1 MSASQPGNG
10 SPLIELRHVTKT
22 YPAGIPVNALH
33 STDLIIHHGDSVAI
47 VGPSGSGKS
56 TLLNVLGLLD
66 TPTSGTYLMEGVDV
80 TAADEVVRG
89 AVRGQKFGFVFQS
102 FHLLSHRTVTE
113 NVELAM
119 MYAQVPRRQRRPRA
133 HAVLETL
140 GLIHRRDADPRELS
154 GGERQRAAIAR
165 AICLS
170 PRVLFCDEPTGN
182 LDSQNAGIVMESLA
196 SLNQAGQTV
205 VMVTHNPELARTMN
219 RTISV
224 QDGVTAETR
233 HSSKTQRTLKNV

>member
-1 MSASQPGNG
+1 MSASIPSPV
-10 SPLIELRHVTKT
+10 SPLIELRQLTKT
-22 YPAGIPVNALH
+22 YDSGVPVNALH
-33 STDLIIHHGDSVAI
+33 STDLVIHHGDSVAI

-66 TPTSGTYLMEGVDV
+66 KPTTGTYLLEGVDV
-80 TAADEVVRG
+80 TVIDEVVRG

-102 FHLLSHRTVTE
+102 FHLLPHRTVTE

-119 MYAQVPRRQRRPRA
+119 MYAQVPRRERRPKA

-140 GLIHRRDADPRELS
+140 GLLHRRDADPRNLS

-165 AICLS
+165 AICLN

-182 LDSQNAGIVMESLA
+182 LDSQNTAIVMESLA
-196 SLNQAGQTV
+196 NLNQAGQTL

-224 QDGVTAETR
+224 RDGVTAETP
-233 HSSKTQRTLKNV
+233 HSSKGQGNRKDV

>member
-1 MSASQPGNG
+1 MNLSTPPT
-10 SPLIELRHVTKT
+10 PLIELRHATKT
-22 YPAGIPVNALH
+22 YDSGVPVQALH

-66 TPTSGTYLMEGVDV
+66 TPSSGTYLLEGVDV
-80 TAADEVVRG
+80 SASDEVVRG

-102 FHLLSHRTVTE
+102 FHLLSHRTLTE

-119 MYAQVPRRQRRPRA
+119 MYAQIPRSQRRARA

-140 GLIHRRDADPRELS
+140 GLIHRRDADPRDLS

-170 PRVLFCDEPTGN
+170 PQVLFCDEPTGN
-182 LDSQNAGIVMESLA
+182 LDSRNTGIVMEALA
-196 SLNQAGQTV
+196 SLSIAGQTL

-224 QDGVTAETR
+224 HDGFTTESPCT
-233 HSSKTQRTLKNV
+233 SQEYGTPNNV

>member
-1 MSASQPGNG
+1 MISNSLPDA
-10 SPLIELRHVTKT
+10 LIELQQVTKT
-22 YPAGIPVNALH
+22 YDSAVPVNALH
-33 STDLIIHHGDSVAI
+33 RTDLVIYHGDSIAI

-66 TPTSGTYLMEGVDV
+66 APTAGTYLLDGIDV

-119 MYAQVPRRQRRPRA
+119 TYARIPRNQRRARA

-140 GLIHRRDADPRELS
+140 GLIHRRDADPRDLS

-165 AICLS
+165 AVCLN
-170 PRVLFCDEPTGN
+170 PGVLFCDEPTGN
-182 LDSQNAGIVMESLA
+182 LDSRNTELVMESLEN
-196 SLNQAGQTV
+196 LNKAGQTL
-205 VMVTHNPELARTMN
+205 VMVTHNPELAQIMS
-219 RTISV
+219 RTITV
-224 QDGVTAETR
+224 QDGTTVETR
-233 HSSKTQRTLKNV
+233 

>member
-1 MSASQPGNG
+1 MILSTLPT
-10 SPLIELRHVTKT
+10 PLIELRQATKT
-22 YPAGIPVNALH
+22 YDSGVPVHALH
-33 STDLIIHHGDSVAI
+33 RTDLIIHHGDSVAI

-66 TPTSGTYLMEGVDV
+66 APTTGTYLLEGVDV
-80 TAADEVVRG
+80 TASDEVVRG

-102 FHLLSHRTVTE
+102 FHLLSNRTVTE

-119 MYAQVPRRQRRPRA
+119 MYAQVPRSQRRPRA

-140 GLIHRRDADPRELS
+140 GLIHRRDADPRDLS

-182 LDSQNAGIVMESLA
+182 LDSRNTGIVMESLA
-196 SLNQAGQTV
+196 SLTQAGLTL

-224 QDGVTAETR
+224 QDGATAETPCA
-233 HSSKTQRTLKNV
+233 SNGQGTLSNV